1 MKLNRRE
8 WMLGAF
14 ACAGC
19 APIPR
24 IASTSTV
31 LRVSLI
37 GQSLIRENICAQD
50 WTGKRSVQ
58 TRLSNADVV
67 FSDLETAIAGPRSG
81 APTRKPDTLHVAQ
94 PAVIDCLQSLG
105 VSMLATS
112 NNHSF
117 DIGTGGILDAMAAL
131 EVRGMAFTGTGAD
144 IASATR
150 PAIRSVPAGDVAL
163 VAAAAG
169 FVREGGRATETRAG
183 VNEIRRSESGVYNA
197 DDIARNLAAIRSAA
211 DGGAVVIAYLHNHY
225 WEEPNWRTSD
235 WQRDY
240 ARQCIDAGA
249 SLFVAH
255 GAPLLHGIETYRG
268 RPLLHGL
275 GSFIFQT
282 KKDQSA
288 YGDWNWQ
295 SLIVDARFDRGAF
308 MDATIVPVRTNAVG
322 ARGPAD
328 LATRGRPSIA
338 TGEDAAKILT
348 RVAELSA
355 IFGHDLA
362 HDGEVGFIQASA
374 VAQNSR
380 G

>member
-1 MKLNRRE
+1 
-8 WMLGAF
+8 
-14 ACAGC
+14 
-19 APIPR
+19 
-24 IASTSTV
+24 
-31 LRVSLI
+31 
-37 GQSLIRENICAQD
+37 
-50 WTGKRSVQ
+50 
-58 TRLSNADVV
+58 
-67 FSDLETAIAGPRSG
+67 
-81 APTRKPDTLHVAQ
+81 
-94 PAVIDCLQSLG
+94 
-105 VSMLATS
+105 MLATS

>member
-8 WMLGAF
+8 WLAGAF

-24 IASTSTV
+24 NTSTGTV

-37 GQSLIRENICAQD
+37 GQLLIRENICAQD

-58 TRLSNADVV
+58 ARLSNADVV

-81 APTRKPDTLHVAQ
+81 APTRNPDTLHIAQ
-94 PAVIDCLQSLG
+94 PAVLDCVHSLG
-105 VSMLATS
+105 VSLLATS

-131 EVRGMAFTGTGAD
+131 EARGMAYAGTGID
-144 IASATR
+144 ITRATR
-150 PAIRSVPAGDVAL
+150 PAIRSAPSGNVAL

-183 VNEIRRSESGVYNA
+183 VNEIRRSEGGVYNA

-211 DGGAVVIAYLHNHY
+211 DADAVVIAYLHNHY

-249 SLFVAH
+249 ALFVAH

-275 GSFIFQT
+275 GSFVFQT
-282 KKDQSA
+282 KKDEAA

-295 SLIVDARFDRGAF
+295 SLIVEARFEHGAF
-308 MDATIVPVRTNAVG
+308 AGATIVPVRTNAVG
-322 ARGPAD
+322 VGGQAD

-338 TGEDAAKILT
+338 TGADAAKILG
-348 RVAELSA
+348 RVTELSA
-355 IFGHDLA
+355 LIGHALT
-362 HDGEVGFIQASA
+362 HDGEIGFIPTMS
-374 VAQNSR
+374 VV
-380 G
+380 